1 MSDGPVFVEKVD
13 YEAAAKAMY
22 DADDA
27 YRVSWDSQPMDGV
40 KAWYRQMTRYAIE
53 AALVGAR
60 PAEGS
65 RVAGPDDQLA
75 TKQIEKLAQF
85 IMDEVPG
92 EPSQSEGAVDTAI
105 RLLRGLP
112 GPDDLVIRRE
122 DSIPDALVEE
132 AAKRLYQL
140 RRQKFND
147 ERLMA
152 RAALSVL
159 FPGEEEE

>member
-1 MSDGPVFVEKVD
+1 MPFFVQDID

-40 KAWYRQMTRYAIE
+40 KAWYRQMTRYAID
-53 AALVGAR
+53 AALVGVR
-60 PAEGS
+60 PVEELH
-65 RVAGPDDQLA
+65 VAGRDDQLA

-122 DSIPDALVEE
+122 DYDAAVERAYRMFRSWLVEDND
-132 AAKRLYQL
+132 APL
-140 RRQKFND
+140 RS
-147 ERLMA
+147 A
-152 RAALSVL
+152 VTAALAAAEG
-159 FPGEEEE
+159 GEE

>member
-1 MSDGPVFVEKVD
+1 MSLPETIWWCNVYENTTERPESCRSKPVMHVRCQE
-13 YEAAAKAMY
+13 
-22 DADDA
+22 
-27 YRVSWDSQPMDGV
+27 
-40 KAWYRQMTRYAIE
+40 
-53 AALVGAR
+53 L
-60 PAEGS
+60 

-122 DSIPDALVEE
+122 GAAARIARAFYDADDTYWEDWESQTEDVKAWYLNMGE
-132 AAKRLYQL
+132 AAL
-140 RRQKFND
+140 
-147 ERLMA
+147 
-152 RAALSVL
+152 AATE
-159 FPGEEEE
+159 GEEE